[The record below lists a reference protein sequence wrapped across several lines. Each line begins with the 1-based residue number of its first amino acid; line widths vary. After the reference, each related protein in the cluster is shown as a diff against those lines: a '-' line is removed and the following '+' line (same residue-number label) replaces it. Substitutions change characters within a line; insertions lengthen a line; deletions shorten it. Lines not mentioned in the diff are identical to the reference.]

1 MADIAINPVTRR
13 VQFTGNT
20 GLGPFAFTFNI
31 LQNTDIVVYKNRTL
45 LTLTTDYTVSI
56 NANGTGSVTLTGSGS
71 GTALVADDVFTLI
84 GGRELSRTTDFVTA
98 GDLLASSLNEQLD
111 SNVIM
116 SQQLDERF
124 SRTIRV
130 NPGDADKTL
139 EVPSVAER
147 ADKILK
153 FDSSGNI
160 AVESASALFGG
171 AVVGANFTNNTFT
184 GNGSQTAFTTTV
196 EAGSKNNA
204 QVYIDGVY
212 QLKSSFSVS
221 ANTLTFTEAPPLN
234 SQIEVIIG
242 NAIDNLDGDSGNV
255 NYNQGGTGAQTRTV
269 ENKLQELVSVKD
281 FGAIGNGVA
290 DDTAA
295 IQAALDANSKVYFPE
310 GTYLCSALTLNPY
323 NYLIGSNRD
332 NSSIKYSGSGDFLTG
347 GANVDR
353 LTLENLTITSS
364 GSPTGWALFLDSS
377 TSRTPR
383 IVNCAFTT
391 FKKGIRIDD
400 ALHGHIEQVYIGGQ
414 GSGVSGGIGLQ
425 LGESALQAGT
435 TWSINGVYINS
446 FETGIV
452 SWASSS
458 SITNAIIENAV
469 TGIQSNAAIT
479 IIDPWFSVVTTEFDV
494 NNNGIC
500 IMSPRWH
507 NTTPQIS
514 YGSSD
519 IRSRTTIIPSAG
531 DLSPANGPSWKFS
544 DFSIYRDGKIQHDTG
559 QLEIV
564 PTFDYSIS
572 ATADYTFGVERSTTA
587 GQGHDLTIQSGG
599 VLSGETNTDA
609 GDLYLK
615 SGIATGSGRSSIY
628 SYYTG
633 GGGSG
638 TSDQSPAL
646 GTIVHHTGAFL
657 PGSDNAK
664 GLGSASLRWSEV
676 FAGTGT
682 INTSDQRKKQN
693 IETLSDAERNVA
705 LAAKG
710 LLRKF
715 KFTDAVQRKGD
726 AARIHFGIIAQDLKA
741 AFEAEGLNAFDY
753 GVLCYDE
760 YEGETL
766 SDGTVLSE
774 SGNVYGVRYNELFAF
789 VLSAI

>member
-1 MADIAINPVTRR
+1 MNADLDMNSNDILNANVLYTDQLVLSGTVVTPVGLTASGAS
-13 VQFTGNT
+13 VVTDQFTGDGSTTAYVLSYAPQIKDHT
-20 GLGPFAFTFNI
+20 G
-31 LQNTDIVVYKNRTL
+31 
-45 LTLTTDYTVSI
+45 
-56 NANGTGSVTLTGSGS
+56 
-71 GTALVADDVFTLI
+71 VF
-84 GGRELSRTTDFVTA
+84 
-98 GDLLASSLNEQLD
+98 
-111 SNVIM
+111 
-116 SQQLDERF
+116 
-124 SRTIRV
+124 
-130 NPGDADKTL
+130 
-139 EVPSVAER
+139 
-147 ADKILK
+147 
-153 FDSSGNI
+153 
-160 AVESASALFGG
+160 
-171 AVVGANFTNNTFT
+171 
-184 GNGSQTAFTTTV
+184 
-196 EAGSKNNA
+196 
-204 QVYIDGVY
+204 IDGVY
-212 QLKSSFSVS
+212 QNKAGYSI
-221 ANTLTFTEAPPLN
+221 AGTTLTFTEAPPL
-234 SQIEVIIG
+234 SSAIEVQIFRSLLTG
-242 NAIDNLDGDSGNV
+242 TTPATNV
-255 NYNQGGTGAQTRTV
+255 SYNQGGTGAVDRTAQV
-269 ENKLQELVSVKD
+269 KLQEFVSVKD
-281 FGAIGNGVA
+281 FGAVGDGVT

-295 IQAALDANSKVYFPE
+295 IQAALDANKKVYFPE
-310 GTYLCSALTLNPY
+310 GTYLSSGITVNIY
-323 NYLIGSNRD
+323 NSLLGSNRD
-332 NSSIKYSGSGDFLTG
+332 NASLKYSGSGDFITG
-347 GANVDR
+347 GTDVDR
-353 LTLENLTITSS
+353 LTIENLTITSN
-364 GSPTGWALFLDSS
+364 GSPSGWALFLDSS
-377 TSRTPR
+377 TARTPR

-400 ALHGHIEQVYIGGQ
+400 ALHGYIEQVYIGGQ

-425 LGESALQAGT
+425 IGESALQAGT
-435 TWSINGVYINS
+435 TWLINSVYINS

-452 SWASSS
+452 SWSSAST
-458 SITNAIIENAV
+458 ITNAIIENSV
-469 TGIQSNAAIT
+469 TGMQTNAAIT
-479 IIDPWFSVVTTEFDV
+479 IITPWFSIVTTEFDV

-500 IMSPRWH
+500 IISPRWH
-507 NTTPQIS
+507 NTIPQIS
-514 YGSSD
+514 YDSASTRQ
-519 IRSRTTIIPSAG
+519 RSTIIPAAG
-531 DLSPANGPSWKFS
+531 DINPANGPSWKFS

-599 VLSGETNTDA
+599 VLSGETDTDA

-638 TSDQSPAL
+638 TSDQSPAV

-693 IETLSDAERNVA
+693 IEELSDAEKRVA

-710 LLRKF
+710 LLKKF
-715 KFTDAVQRKGD
+715 KFIDAVATKGD
-726 AARIHFGIIAQDLKA
+726 AARIHFGLVAQDLKL

-766 SDGTVLSE
+766 SDGTVLFE
-774 SGNVYGVRYNELFAF
+774 SGNVYGVRYDELFAF